1 MKKSREESKILKG
14 VFYDSPVQGLEYQ
27 TQTISGI
34 TNEKGEFKYRPGET
48 VTFSVGGLVLGSARG
63 RKRVTPADLVVEV
76 GGEVKRIKNQKVTNI
91 SRFLQSLDEDGN
103 VENGITIT
111 DESRNTVRRYRYR
124 INFDQTEAAFTADQN
139 VTALFGELGAT
150 LRTGPQAR
158 NHLYRTLNGVKKI
171 TDVKIP
177 TRDGSYL
184 SANIFRPIE
193 EGKYPTVMSL
203 GAYGK
208 DRYRGVICNQADLLE
223 HEETEDRYF
232 QGNPVENLPLFGK
245 QMTEAFEL
253 ANTMDWVPRGY
264 VVVRVDGRGAGKSPG
279 VFEQFSL
286 QEAKDYYDAIEWA
299 AKQPWSNGNVG
310 LFGSSYYAMDQYN
323 VAQLQPPSLKAM
335 IPVAG
340 DIDSYR
346 DYIYCGGGLYND
358 FNFVSKAV
366 CGEWKGV
373 EWVSIAQANPFDD
386 PNIYGPTGSLCISP
400 DMSKVI
406 VPFHSGMGIEGC
418 IHTRGSSEAYILAAS
433 KHKKLT
439 IISEPPGHGWSYAK
453 EFLED
458 DIAFFDYWL
467 KGIDNGI
474 MDKPPVN
481 MMIRTGWGGYYWQS
495 ENEWPIA
502 RTKYTKYYLDATPSR
517 WEGDGRR
524 KDFLRLQANVP
535 AKEMKTTYSAE
546 VDIGTVPP
554 DLPSRMPFAPRVG
567 GDPPWSYGISFV
579 TEPLPEDMVLAGY
592 IKLVL
597 WVSSTSYD
605 MQIHATVRV
614 VDENSMDVPYKAGNT
629 AMFRLFPVAW
639 GALKVSHRKLD
650 PAKSTIYRPWHTHLK
665 KDYQP
670 LTPGEIVEAE
680 VEIWPTTALIRKGHR
695 IRLNVQPANGEG
707 IMGRIYDL
715 DEAYQRGASNTIYTG
730 PDYPSYLQL
739 PVIPPKQ

>member
-1 MKKSREESKILKG
+1 MKKSREEGKILKG
-14 VFYDSPVQGLEYQ
+14 VFYDSPVQGLEYE

-63 RKRVTPADLVVEV
+63 SERVTPVDLVIEV
-76 GGEVKRIKNQKVTNI
+76 GGDVKKIKNQRVTNI

-111 DESRNTVRRYRYR
+111 DKIRSAVRHYRYK
-124 INFDQTEAAFTADQN
+124 INFDQTEAAFTADPN

-158 NHLYRTLNGVKKI
+158 NHLRRTLNGMKMLP
-171 TDVKIP
+171 DVKVSI
-177 TRDGSYL
+177 RDGSYL
-184 SANIFRPIE
+184 LADVFRPIA

-208 DRYRGVICNQADLLE
+208 DRYRGVICNQEDLLA
-223 HEETEDRYF
+223 HEEMEDRYF
-232 QGNPVENLPLFGK
+232 EGNPMENLPMFGT
-245 QMTEAFEL
+245 QTTERSEL

-286 QEAKDYYDAIEWA
+286 QEAKDYYDAIEWV

-310 LFGSSYYAMDQYN
+310 LFGSSYYGMNQYN

-335 IPVAG
+335 IPVAA
-340 DIDSYR
+340 DINSYR
-346 DYIYCGGGLYND
+346 DYVYCGGGLYNA
-358 FNFVSKAV
+358 FNFVSKTV

-386 PNIYGPTGSLCISP
+386 PDIYGPMGKICISP
-400 DMSKVI
+400 DMSKVT

-418 IHTRGSSEAYILAAS
+418 IHARGSSEAYILAAS

-439 IISEPPGHGWSYAK
+439 VISDPPGHGWSFAK
-453 EFLED
+453 KFLED

-474 MDKPPVN
+474 MDRPPVN
-481 MMIRTGWGGYYWQS
+481 VMIRTGWGGYYWQS
-495 ENEWPIA
+495 EDEWPIA

-524 KDFLRLQANVP
+524 KDFLRLQTNVP

-546 VDIGTVPP
+546 VNIGTVPP

-567 GDPPWSYGISFV
+567 GDPPWSHGVSFV

-614 VDENSMDVPYKAGNT
+614 VDENNVDVPYTAGNKL
-629 AMFRLFPVAW
+629 MGRLFPVGW

-665 KDYQP
+665 KDHQP
-670 LTPGEIVEAE
+670 LTPGEIVETE

-730 PDYPSYLQL
+730 PDHPCYLQL